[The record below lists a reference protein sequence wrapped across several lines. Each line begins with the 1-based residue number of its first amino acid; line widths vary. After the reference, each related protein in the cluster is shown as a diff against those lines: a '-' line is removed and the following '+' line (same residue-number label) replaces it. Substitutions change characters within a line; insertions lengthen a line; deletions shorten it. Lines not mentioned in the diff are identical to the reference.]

1 MSSAT
6 VPGVRRARSSSA
18 TFEVAELSVREQLEC
33 ALALLADGGP
43 TETSVR
49 IVERVRLEAYA
60 IAGFRLVGPVYAG
73 DLPGALAALRDRALW
88 LAEQLERRAA

>member
-1 MSSAT
+1 
-6 VPGVRRARSSSA
+6 
-18 TFEVAELSVREQLEC
+18 
-33 ALALLADGGP
+33 
-43 TETSVR
+43 VR